1 MWLSYRGA
9 GQQRVATFYGR
20 NGYAALRDNLIVT
33 SNQFAEAGSGW
44 LGAEK
49 QRLEVFDFSKVQAT
63 KISEEIADNFLRNE
77 DWHST
82 YLP

>member
-1 MWLSYRGA
+1 MIRGDLCT
-9 GQQRVATFYGR
+9 GQRVATFYGR

-33 SNQFAEAGSGW
+33 SNQFADGDSGW
-44 LGAEK
+44 IGAEK
-49 QRLEVFDFSKVQAT
+49 QRLEVFDFSKVRAT